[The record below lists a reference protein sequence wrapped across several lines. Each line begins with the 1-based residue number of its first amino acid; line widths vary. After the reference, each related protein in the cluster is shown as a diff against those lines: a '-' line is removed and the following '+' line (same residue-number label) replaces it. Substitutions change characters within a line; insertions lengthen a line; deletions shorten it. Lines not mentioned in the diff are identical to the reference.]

1 MLFTEPLFL
10 FLFLPLVLLA
20 YYASP
25 ARARNY
31 VLIAASL
38 VFYLAGEKFFSWVL
52 LLSVLLNYF
61 AARAVGRL
69 EDKVARRRV
78 LAAAVAANLLLLVVF
93 KYTDFLVANL
103 NVLLLR
109 FGAPVLALPPVHLPI
124 GISFFT
130 FMGIS
135 YLVDVY
141 RRQLEAQRSL
151 PNFALYITLFP
162 HLIAGPIVRY
172 GDIAAEIV
180 ARRVTRADFAEGVRR
195 FTIGFG
201 KKMLIANAVALPADT
216 IFALAPAQLTTGL
229 AWLGA
234 VCYALQ
240 IYYDFSGYTDM
251 AIGLARMF
259 GFHFPENFNYPYV
272 SASITEFWRRWHISL
287 STWFRDYLFFPLGV
301 RRPAPRIYLNLLIV
315 FFLCGLW
322 HGASWNFVVWGLF
335 HGAFLVFERMGLL
348 KFLAKVPAPL
358 RHAYALLV
366 VLIGWV
372 FFRAETLGRAV
383 AYLGA
388 MSGLTAGAEPMF
400 SPSFLLTGE
409 VLLALGL
416 GVVGSAPVLPAV
428 RRWVERASEKLTG
441 AAGFAFEGGW
451 RLTHAAAVALVFFA
465 SATQSAAATYN
476 PFIYFRF

>member
-10 FLFLPLVLLA
+10 FLFLPLLLPV
-20 YYASP
+20 YYLAP
-25 ARARNY
+25 ARLRNY
-31 VLIAASL
+31 VLIAASF
-38 VFYLAGEKFFSWVL
+38 VFYFAGEKPFAWVL
-52 LLSVLLNYF
+52 VLSVLLNYF
-61 AARAVGRL
+61 AARALDKSDGR
-69 EDKVARRRV
+69 ARRRA
-78 LAAAVAANLLLLVVF
+78 LAAGVACNLLLLGGF
-93 KYTDFLVANL
+93 KYTNFIAANL
-103 NVLLLR
+103 DALLAAAKLPTLR
-109 FGAPVLALPPVHLPI
+109 PPPVHLPI

-141 RRQLEAQRSL
+141 RRQLKAQESL
-151 PNFALYITLFP
+151 SNFALYITLFP

-172 GDIAAEIV
+172 ADIAGEIV
-180 ARRVTRADFAEGVRR
+180 SRRTTRAEFAEGVRR
-195 FTIGFG
+195 FTVGFG
-201 KKMLIANAVALPADT
+201 KKMLVANAVAFPADK
-216 IFALAPAQLTTGL
+216 IFALAPQQLTTGL
-229 AWLGA
+229 AWTGA

-240 IYYDFSGYTDM
+240 IYFDFSGYTDM

-301 RRPAPRIYLNLLIV
+301 RRKPWRVYMNLLIV

-335 HGAFLVFERMGLL
+335 HGAFLVIERAGLL
-348 KFLAKVPAPL
+348 KTLGKIPSPL

-366 VLIGWV
+366 ILIGWV
-372 FFRAETLGRAV
+372 FFRADTLTHAV
-383 AYLGA
+383 NYLGA
-388 MSGLTAGAEPMF
+388 MAGLTAGAEPMYA
-400 SPSFLLTGE
+400 PSFFFNGE
-409 VLLALGL
+409 LLLALAIGL
-416 GVVGSAPVLPAV
+416 IGSAPVLPALG
-428 RRWVERASEKLTG
+428 RRAEALAERFSG
-441 AAGFAFEGGW
+441 AAGLAFEGGW
-451 RLTHAAAVALVFFA
+451 RAAHALAIALVVFA